1 MDEAVS
7 AADIDPQATAAN
19 WSDRR
24 KAESPVVT
32 KVRAVST
39 SRQSEPVPKLDPC
52 VRCETNAAASGSRY
66 CHDCNS
72 MVRREGE
79 ASKHPPVDRAAAGQ
93 EPSRGGSDF
102 ALTIQA
108 RRAWQW

>member
-79 ASKHPPVDRAAAGQ
+79 ASKHPPFDRAAAGQ
-93 EPSRGGSDF
+93 EPSR
-102 ALTIQA
+102 
-108 RRAWQW
+108 